1 MRYKYNT
8 IDELDAR
15 IERIVDSNVKN
26 YYTDWKN
33 YDRPKYMKL
42 KSSNDRKDKQII
54 LIARECGTYLLTL
67 DQILTNEAAM
77 TIYDYFQTNE
87 DANYYHIDLN
97 DLTVLGIVPEKF
109 NLLFHAGL

>member
-1 MRYKYNT
+1 MKYKT

-15 IERIVDSNVKN
+15 IERIITGTVKH

-42 KSSNDRKDKQII
+42 KGSTNPADKHMI

-67 DQILTNEAAM
+67 EAIENSEGAA
-77 TIYDYFQTNE
+77 TIYEYYQTQE
-87 DANYYHIDLN
+87 RGTYYLINLDR
-97 DLTVLGIVPEKF
+97 LTIEKI
-109 NLLFHAGL
+109 NPAALKKEMKKAA